1 MCSPEYVMKVKET
14 LAAMIKCSIDDIH
27 DAGCLDS
34 TSFYLVLSIKE
45 TYVGKLLAL
54 KQQEKENL
62 IQLNIDFF
70 KVDDKTIYLER
81 SLKGKI

>member
-1 MCSPEYVMKVKET
+1 MKVKTT
-14 LAAMIKCSIDDIH
+14 LAAMLECSVDEIH
-27 DAGCLDS
+27 EAGYQDS

-45 TYVGKLLAL
+45 TYVKKLLTL

-70 KVDDKTIYLER
+70 EVDDKIIYLG
-81 SLKGKI
+81 SLKG